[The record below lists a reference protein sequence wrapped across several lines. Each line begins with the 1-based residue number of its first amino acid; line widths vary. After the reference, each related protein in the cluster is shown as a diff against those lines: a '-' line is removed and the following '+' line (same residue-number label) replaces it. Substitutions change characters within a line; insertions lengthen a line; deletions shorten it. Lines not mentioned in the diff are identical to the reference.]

1 LSEFET
7 KHNSAI
13 VHAQLNKRKRQTNE
27 TPRQYIHAMQTIASQ
42 GDVEEEA
49 LIQYIIEGV
58 PDEEHNKSILYGTDT
73 LTQLRKNMECYD
85 RMIEKSD
92 KKSRKEQPK
101 SVKGKNIDKSE
112 KKANQKERKETSC
125 GSIEHVAR
133 DCPHK
138 DERPKYFNCNRFGHI
153 ATKCD
158 DSGETTKKDRKV
170 NVISVSDRVPTT
182 MR

>member
-1 LSEFET
+1 LEIDEEAPAEFET

-13 VHAQLNKRKRQTNE
+13 IHTQLNKRKRQTNE
-27 TPRQYIHAMQTIASQ
+27 TPQQYIYAMQTIASQ

-49 LIQYIIEGV
+49 LIQCIIEGM

-85 RMIEKSD
+85 RMKEKSD

-101 SVKGKNIDKSE
+101 ALKGKNADKSE
-112 KKANQKERKETSC
+112 KKANQKEWKETRCFSC

-133 DCPHK
+133 L
-138 DERPKYFNCNRFGHI
+138 
-153 ATKCD
+153 
-158 DSGETTKKDRKV
+158 
-170 NVISVSDRVPTT
+170 PT
-182 MR
+182 